1 MAYTKQY
8 SKTTWVNNEAPAI
21 NATNLNKIEE
31 GIDNVD
37 TELVSQDS
45 RISNLEAN
53 EVDATG
59 IDAGYVPTADGQD
72 GWSWQ
77 EQGTPTVVTLASEMT
92 NTDKLYLYEGSE
104 SGYSAG
110 YLYYYDRTNEIW
122 VRGSHYGSVE
132 PNVTYSN
139 GTVRLQWS

>member
-8 SKTTWVNNEAPAI
+8 SKTTWQNNQAPAI

-37 TELVSQDS
+37 SGLVEVEQTLTVRMDELETLVSQ
-45 RISNLEAN
+45 
-53 EVDATG
+53 G
-59 IDAGYVPTADGQD
+59 HPTIV
-72 GWSWQ
+72 
-77 EQGTPTVVTLASEMT
+77 ETVAEMT
-92 NTDKLYLYEGSE
+92 DEDALYLYLGSE

-110 YLYYYDRTNEIW
+110 YLYYYDTTNGVW
-122 VRGSHYGSVE
+122 VRGSYYGSVE